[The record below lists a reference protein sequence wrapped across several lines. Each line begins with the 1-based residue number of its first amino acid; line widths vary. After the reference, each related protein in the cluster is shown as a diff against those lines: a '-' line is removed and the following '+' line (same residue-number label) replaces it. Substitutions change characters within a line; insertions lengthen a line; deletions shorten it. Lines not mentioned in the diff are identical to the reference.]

1 MKTSAMY
8 ARVSSDRQEQEDT
21 VQSQLAEL
29 RARVKEDSPP
39 QCEEFIDEAY
49 ARDNLMRPGLDRLR
63 DLVGQ
68 GDIDRIYI
76 QCPDRL
82 ASGAKLVILVDEFHD
97 SGVEVIFLKGSVEET
112 PEGKLLLHMQGAIAE
127 YERTKIAERTRR
139 GKLYW
144 AKQGAMVGGH
154 APYGYRFIRRTDT
167 ERARL
172 EVDEFKATV
181 VRQMYSLL
189 VEDHLSTRG
198 IARKLTDQGIP
209 TARGANQWQP
219 TAVDRILKNSVYK
232 GKFIYCKTEAIAP
245 SRRLTQDPYKQIRK
259 TGRKTRPEEEWIVI
273 PVPAIVDESI
283 WDQAMAQLSR
293 NSLHSKRNS
302 RQPYLLRGLIRC
314 PRCGATYSGHAT
326 NGVRRYRC
334 TQTDSSVSSTGRR
347 CRPGSFTAGPVEQAV
362 WEAVAE
368 ALKQPHI
375 LVAEYER
382 KLTGLGSLDAFEQER
397 KQLSVALNRLAV
409 QEDRVTEAYVNEA
422 MELDRYK
429 TEMEKLRERR
439 TGLEVMENQLG
450 RRAKQE
456 QDANAGLRYLEEFCH
471 RISDGIESLSFEDRQ
486 KLLRLVVERITV
498 EDNNVR
504 IETIIPP
511 DQDVL
516 LRTRRPELVEGRGVS
531 GFAPGRSRPA
541 LSVAT
546 QCHMLFIETLSQTL

>member
-21 VQSQLAEL
+21 IQSQLAEL
-29 RARVKEDSPP
+29 RARVKEDSSP

-49 ARDNLMRPGLDRLR
+49 ARDNLMRPNLDRLR
-63 DLVGQ
+63 DRVTQ

-82 ASGAKLVILVDEFHD
+82 ASGAKLVILVEEFEDH
-97 SGVEVIFLKGSVEET
+97 GVEVIFLKGSVEDT

-154 APYGYRFIRRTDT
+154 AAYGYSFIRRTDT

-181 VRQMYSLL
+181 VRQMYTLL
-189 VEDHLSTRG
+189 VEDHMSTRG
-198 IARKLTDQGIP
+198 IAKKLTDQGIP

-219 TAVDRILKNSVYK
+219 TAVDRILKNPVYK
-232 GKFIYCKTEAIAP
+232 GKFIYCRTESIAP
-245 SRRLTQDPYKQIRK
+245 SKRLTQDPYKQVRK

-283 WDQAMAQLSR
+283 WDLAMAQLSR

-302 RQPYLLRGLIRC
+302 RHPYLLRGLIRC
-314 PRCGATYSGHAT
+314 PRCGSTYSGHAVK
-326 NGVRRYRC
+326 GIRRYRC
-334 TQTDSSVSSTGRR
+334 IQTDSSVSSTGRR
-347 CRPGSFTAGPVEQAV
+347 CRPGSFTAEPVEVAV
-362 WEAVAE
+362 WDAVAE
-368 ALKQPHI
+368 ALKQPNI
-375 LVAEYER
+375 LIAEYER
-382 KLTGLGSLDAFEQER
+382 RFSDLGSADAIEREQ
-397 KQLSVALNRLAV
+397 KQLSLAQKRLAV
-409 QEDRVTEAYVNEA
+409 QEDRITEAYVNEA
-422 MELDRYK
+422 MELNRYK
-429 TEMEKLRERR
+429 IEMEKLRERR
-439 TGLEVMENQLG
+439 GGLANMQNQML
-450 RRAKQE
+450 RKATQE
-456 QDANAGLRYLEEFCH
+456 QDANAGLRYLKNFCD
-471 RISDGIESLSFEDRQ
+471 RVSQSLENLTYEDRQ

-498 EDNNVR
+498 EDNRVR

-511 DQDVL
+511 NQGVQ
-516 LRTRRPELVEGRGVS
+516 LRTRRPEPVEGQ
-531 GFAPGRSRPA
+531 A
-541 LSVAT
+541 
-546 QCHMLFIETLSQTL
+546 QCHPESPSSE

>member
-1 MKTSAMY
+1 MKTSAIY

-29 RARVKEDSPP
+29 RTRVKEDSPTH
-39 QCEEFIDEAY
+39 CEEFIDEPY
-49 ARDNLMRPGLDRLR
+49 ARDNLMRPDLDRLR
-63 DLVGQ
+63 DLVAQ

-76 QCPDRL
+76 QAPDRL
-82 ASGAKLVILVDEFHD
+82 ASGAKLVILVEEFED
-97 SGVEVIFLKGSVEET
+97 NGVEVIFLKGSVEDT

-198 IARKLTDQGIP
+198 IARKLTDEGIP

-219 TAVDRILKNSVYK
+219 TAVDRIFKNSVYK
-232 GKFIYCKTEAIAP
+232 GQFIYCKTEAIPP
-245 SRRLTQDPYKQIRK
+245 SRRLTQDPYKQSRK
-259 TGRKTRPEEEWIVI
+259 TGRKARPEEEWIII
-273 PVPAIVDESI
+273 PVPAIVDESV
-283 WDQAMAQLSR
+283 WDQALAQLSQ
-293 NSLHSKRNS
+293 NSLHSKRNNTS
-302 RQPYLLRGLIRC
+302 HSYLLRGLILRGLIRC
-314 PRCGATYSGHAT
+314 PRCGSTYSGHAVK
-326 NGVRRYRC
+326 GICRYRC

-347 CRPGSFTAGPVEQAV
+347 CRPGSFTAKPVEQAV

-375 LVAEYER
+375 LIAEYER
-382 KLTGLGSLDAFEQER
+382 RLSDLGSVDAIERER
-397 KQLSVALNRLAV
+397 KQLSLALKRLAV
-409 QEDRVTEAYVNEA
+409 QEDRITEAYLNEA
-422 MELDRYK
+422 MEIDRYK
-429 TEMEKLRERR
+429 IEMEKLRQRR
-439 TGLEVMENQLG
+439 GGLEERDSQQV
-450 RRAKQE
+450 RRSKQE
-456 QDANAGLRYLEEFCH
+456 QSANAGLRYLNDFCQ
-471 RISDGIESLSFEDRQ
+471 RVSNGLESLSFEDRQ

-498 EDNNVR
+498 EDNRVR

-511 DQDVL
+511 DKDVQ
-516 LRTRRPELVEGRGVS
+516 LRTRRPEPVEGQFMPVW
-531 GFAPGRSRPA
+531 F
-541 LSVAT
+541 
-546 QCHMLFIETLSQTL
+546 